1 MIYVALS
8 LSVAALMLSLWSAR
22 EKLAGLWGRKPPE
35 PYLPPCEPS
44 PMRWQEKTAPPT
56 DPNYEVIA
64 GLQEWPEWSVEVEK
78 RWKRPE
84 ERLPGDP
91 SFRIRS

>member
-1 MIYVALS
+1 
-8 LSVAALMLSLWSAR
+8 
-22 EKLAGLWGRKPPE
+22 
-35 PYLPPCEPS
+35 
-44 PMRWQEKTAPPT
+44 MRWQEKTAPPT